1 VDTFGLQVEGTAPS
15 AAISFNGNE
24 GIMAN
29 ASTSSAS
36 DHGFRYGNPA
46 LDCDRAQMSAVC
58 RQLATV
64 VSFGGELDHTNIGRI
79 TEYATRY
86 VLCEKPFV
94 LDLSDV
100 EAFADAA
107 VALLYAVDD
116 ACYGAGVEWAVVASP
131 VVTDLM
137 QHYGDPAAFHTVGS
151 VPEAL
156 HRFADATAARRRL
169 LPILVKS
176 A

>member
-1 VDTFGLQVEGTAPS
+1 MT
-15 AAISFNGNE
+15 
-24 GIMAN
+24 N
-29 ASTSSAS
+29 ASSNSAS

-46 LDCDRAQMSAVC
+46 LECDHAQMSAVC

-64 VSFGGELDHTNIGRI
+64 VSFSGELDHTNIGRVNQ
-79 TEYATRY
+79 YATRY

-100 EAFADAA
+100 EEFADSA

-116 ACYGAGVEWAVVASP
+116 ACYDAGVEWAVVASP
-131 VVTDLM
+131 AVLRTMD
-137 QHYGDPAAFHTVGS
+137 HYGDPAAFHTVGS

-169 LPILVKS
+169 LPILTKS

>member
-1 VDTFGLQVEGTAPS
+1 MAHADTRP
-15 AAISFNGNE
+15 
-24 GIMAN
+24 
-29 ASTSSAS
+29 AS

-64 VSFGGELDHTNIGRI
+64 VSLSGELDHTNIGRV
-79 TEYATRY
+79 TEYATRF

-100 EAFADAA
+100 TIFADSAI
-107 VALLYAVDD
+107 ALLYAVDE
-116 ACYGAGVEWAVVASP
+116 ACYDAGVEWAFVASP
-131 VVTDLM
+131 AVHVVMD
-137 QHYGDPAAFHTVGS
+137 HYGNPAAFHTVDS

-156 HRFADATAARRRL
+156 HRFADASAARRRL
-169 LPILVKS
+169 LPIFTKS

>member
-1 VDTFGLQVEGTAPS
+1 MTK
-15 AAISFNGNE
+15 AITN
-24 GIMAN
+24 
-29 ASTSSAS
+29 TVP

-46 LDCDRAQMSAVC
+46 LDCDSAQMSAVC

-64 VSFGGELDHTNIGRI
+64 VSFSGGLDHTNIARAI
-79 TEYATRY
+79 AYATRY

-100 EAFADAA
+100 DAFADSAI
-107 VALLYAVDD
+107 ALLYAVDD
-116 ACYGAGVEWAVVASP
+116 ACHEAGVEWAVVTSRAVIST
-131 VVTDLM
+131 TD
-137 QHYGDPAAFHTVGS
+137 HYGDPAAFHTVGS

-169 LPILVKS
+169 LPILTKS